1 MSLFE
6 RAAVFTDIHFGK
18 KSDSE
23 QHNLDC
29 VAYIDWFCEQVK
41 THDCDTI
48 IFMGDWFDNRSR
60 LRIDTLRYSWASIEK
75 ILGLNRWTYWLI
87 GNHDLFFKAHRG
99 IHSLPYLESELTD
112 FKNLFVINEITEVD
126 DVLFCP
132 WLIGNEFT
140 EPPNK
145 DVKYIFGHFELP
157 LFLLNENVVMQDKGG
172 LHMNHFDLPDAVF
185 SGHFHKRQ
193 LKVNEHGVPIWYI
206 GNCFP
211 HDFNDV
217 NDTARG
223 CMILEWGKDPEFLDW
238 PDAPNY
244 HRIKLSKL
252 VQIIEDDGLDQHF
265 NKKSVIECPDD
276 MGLEVEEA
284 LSVKSVLSP
293 LLRDLR
299 LRPAKDDVSAD
310 QETEIGDDAQSVDAM
325 IIQHLRNLD
334 TEGSDYDPKM
344 MVNIYES
351 VGTN

>member
-1 MSLFE
+1 
-6 RAAVFTDIHFGK
+6 
-18 KSDSE
+18 
-23 QHNLDC
+23 
-29 VAYIDWFCEQVK
+29 
-41 THDCDTI
+41 
-48 IFMGDWFDNRSR
+48 
-60 LRIDTLRYSWASIEK
+60 
-75 ILGLNRWTYWLI
+75 
-87 GNHDLFFKAHRG
+87 
-99 IHSLPYLESELTD
+99 
-112 FKNLFVINEITEVD
+112 
-126 DVLFCP
+126 
-132 WLIGNEFT
+132 
-140 EPPNK
+140 
-145 DVKYIFGHFELP
+145 
-157 LFLLNENVVMQDKGG
+157 MQDKGG

-193 LKVNEHGVPIWYI
+193 LKVNEHGIPIWYI

-238 PDAPNY
+238 PEAPNY

-334 TEGSDYDPKM
+334 TEGSDYDSKM